1 MATFKKVKGKFK
13 SKSIVKNGVHLGTLI
28 TKRDG
33 GTFDIVETKHLNY
46 LSKQFREIVAPNT
59 KEYFEINPVNMKWEY
74 IIKSGSNAIVFSE
87 YGDDLE
93 VYGYKDFD
101 NDINPVFRQRLHL
114 ESKIVSISNQAI
126 FYNCIGI
133 FNNIIKQ

>member
-1 MATFKKVKGKFK
+1 MATFKKVKSKFK
-13 SKSIVKNGVHLGTLI
+13 SKSIVKDGIHLGTLI

-33 GTFDIVETKHLNY
+33 GTFDIIETKHLNY
-46 LSKQFREIVAPNT
+46 LSKKFREIASSSI

-74 IIKSGSNAIVFSE
+74 IIKSGSKAIVFSE

-101 NDINPVFRQRLHL
+101 NDIHPVFRQKINL
-114 ESKIVSISNQAI
+114 ESKIVSANNLSV
-126 FYNCIGI
+126 FYNCISV
-133 FNNIIKQ
+133 FNKIIK